1 MFIVLTVHNHMNR
14 TKVDGFEGYGSFS
27 LVLNYVLP
35 FEEMK
40 TIISMSKG
48 CRQFVKWECHS
59 AAMRN
64 PYNDK
69 SKGTSYI
76 TFWTNRYYAHWIF
89 TDFKTFQKIHQANH

>member
-1 MFIVLTVHNHMNR
+1 MNR
-14 TKVDGFEGYGSFS
+14 TKVDGFEGYGSFP
-27 LVLNYVLP
+27 LPLNYVLP

-40 TIISMSKG
+40 TIISLSKG

-69 SKGTSYI
+69 SRGTSYI
-76 TFWTNRYYAHWIF
+76 TYWTNRYHTQSCFSYFALDSF
-89 TDFKTFQKIHQANH
+89 N